1 MFAIHVPTVIR
12 RVAAP
17 MSWAVAMTS
26 LLTSAAK
33 IASNPASSASRA
45 IVCTSLALQPTPGI
59 TASASRSA
67 ILLLL
72 RTIARSAFVW
82 SAAPAAPHDR
92 ATTTRHAGGIH
103 NQRAFRVMTRLL
115 PCDWLTLPAYHP
127 PWRQSTARRFFGD
140 RTEPCPAAKI
150 PPVERFRDRVAVVTG
165 AASGIGLALAERF
178 AAEGMKVV
186 MADIETA
193 ALDTATAAVQAK
205 ASTVLAVRVDVSR
218 A

>member
-45 IVCTSLALQPTPGI
+45 IVCTSLALQPTPGM

-72 RTIARSAFVW
+72 RTIV
-82 SAAPAAPHDR
+82 
-92 ATTTRHAGGIH
+92 
-103 NQRAFRVMTRLL
+103 
-115 PCDWLTLPAYHP
+115 
-127 PWRQSTARRFFGD
+127 
-140 RTEPCPAAKI
+140 
-150 PPVERFRDRVAVVTG
+150 
-165 AASGIGLALAERF
+165 RF
-178 AAEGMKVV
+178 AR
-186 MADIETA
+186 
-193 ALDTATAAVQAK
+193 
-205 ASTVLAVRVDVSR
+205 VRAGTERVE
-218 A
+218 